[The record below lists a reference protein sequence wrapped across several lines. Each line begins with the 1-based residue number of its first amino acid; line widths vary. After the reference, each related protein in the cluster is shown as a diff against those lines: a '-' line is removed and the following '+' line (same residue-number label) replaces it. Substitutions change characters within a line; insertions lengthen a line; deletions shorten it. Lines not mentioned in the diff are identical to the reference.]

1 MENFI
6 NKDYINNKYN
16 INKPQ
21 NYKLLFWNLLCD
33 EYSYDWKTAPK
44 IELKYKVWEYRIKLF
59 NNIFSKKEN
68 NSDIYCFVEVDKQ
81 DDIYM
86 MLNSIAGHKLFEPIY
101 FPRPNTPLGIMIV
114 YNRYKFKLI
123 NSYRY
128 LLGKCIKQH
137 FALVCILQEIS
148 FPYNIF
154 AVMVTH
160 LKAWEKNEKIRIK
173 QINKL
178 FNNMENDKNFK
189 NLKINKIILCGDLN
203 TNPDSDCIKLILNN
217 NLQSVFDISEERKDD
232 GNYTLVIDTVDEG
245 IKKLKFDYIFYSNN
259 IEIINRIL
267 PINFL
272 DFERGLPNENF
283 PSDHLYLFTEFKFS
297 ETMKF
302 PLILMK

>member
-86 MLNSIAGHKLFEPIY
+86 MLNNIAGHKLYEPIY

-128 LLGKCIKQH
+128 LLGNNIKQN
-137 FALVCILQEIS
+137 FCLVSIFQEIYYP
-148 FPYNIF
+148 FNIF
-154 AVMVTH
+154 SILVTH
-160 LKAWEKNEKIRIK
+160 LTAWDKNEHIRVK
-173 QINKL
+173 QINNL
-178 FNNMENDKNFK
+178 IDSLNNDKNIF
-189 NLKINKIILCGDLN
+189 NLKINKFFICGDFN
-203 TNPDSDCIKLILNN
+203 TNPDSQCVKILIDKGFK
-217 NLQSVFDISEERKDD
+217 SVFDLDKND
-232 GNYTLVIDTVDEG
+232 NYTMVIDTMNEG
-245 IKKLKFDYIFYSNN
+245 IKKLKFDYIFITNN
-259 IEIINRIL
+259 INIL
-267 PINFL
+267 NSYLPLNYL
-272 DFERGLPNENF
+272 DFKKGIPNEDF
-283 PSDHLYLFTEFKFS
+283 PSDHIFLQTDFNFINNK
-297 ETMKF
+297 
-302 PLILMK
+302 